1 MIAQVDLLDLI
12 AVALALFGIIMTAII
27 SIGAILIDQL
37 DKKLD
42 FRFALIDEQRVEGQK
57 RASEDMR
64 AFVERQERELN
75 SFRDLERDL
84 NTFKAMLPTFVNR
97 DELKMAIGHL
107 EASLDE
113 IRSLIVTY
121 TRRDN

>member
-42 FRFALIDEQRVEGQK
+42 FRFALIDEQRAEGQN
-57 RASEDMR
+57 RAADDMR
-64 AFVERQERELN
+64 AFVERQERELS

-84 NTFKAMLPTFVNR
+84 NTFKAMLPTLVNR
-97 DELKMAIGHL
+97 DELKTAIGHL
-107 EASLDE
+107 EESLDE

-121 TRRDN
+121 TKRNN